1 MEASANVETDLE
13 SATVT
18 DKENDK
24 ILNAVRSDDDVEE
37 SKTDAEHTEE
47 SFEFINNGDM
57 SDTDKSCGN
66 NVANESVS
74 TSKDIIS
81 LDSIVSSDTSDNKI
95 VEHSVGNVEEI
106 ETGQLSNNNPTHLL
120 SGNADDENL
129 LDEIHSG
136 DFNATSSP
144 VSKSSG
150 LLNTSVH
157 SVDESF
163 DVIENDALEEQDIEE
178 HDIEEEEEEEKDQ
191 PTDEKNVDDT
201 IVLVDDDD
209 DEEEE
214 EENDEDSE
222 DCDDSSQSDNDD
234 EESLD
239 GTDKEDDND
248 GYDHKDDDI
257 STLSSEADDVVEM
270 ITKEPD
276 QKPKITPPKKVKTM
290 YKKLVKRSIK
300 M

>member
-13 SATVT
+13 SVSLT

-24 ILNAVRSDDDVEE
+24 ISNTIRLDDDVEE
-37 SKTDAEHTEE
+37 SKTDVEE
-47 SFEFINNGDM
+47 SFEFINNGEI
-57 SDTDKSCGN
+57 SDTDKSYGN
-66 NVANESVS
+66 KNITNESVS

-81 LDSIVSSDTSDNKI
+81 LDSNVSFDTSEKI
-95 VEHSVGNVEEI
+95 VEHSVVGNIEET
-106 ETGQLSNNNPTHLL
+106 ETGQLSNNDPAHLL
-120 SGNADDENL
+120 NVNADDENL

-150 LLNTSVH
+150 RLNTSLH
-157 SVDESF
+157 SVDDSF
-163 DVIENDALEEQDIEE
+163 DMLLENDALEEEQ
-178 HDIEEEEEEEKDQ
+178 DIEEEEEKDHT
-191 PTDEKNVDDT
+191 TDENNDT
-201 IVLVDDDD
+201 IVLDDDD
-209 DEEEE
+209 EE

-222 DCDDSSQSDNDD
+222 DCEDSSESDNED
-234 EESLD
+234 EDSQD
-239 GTDKEDDND
+239 GTDKEEND

-257 STLSSEADDVVEM
+257 STLSSEADDVVM
-270 ITKEPD
+270 IAKEPD
-276 QKPKITPPKKVKTM
+276 QKPKITPPKKPKTI